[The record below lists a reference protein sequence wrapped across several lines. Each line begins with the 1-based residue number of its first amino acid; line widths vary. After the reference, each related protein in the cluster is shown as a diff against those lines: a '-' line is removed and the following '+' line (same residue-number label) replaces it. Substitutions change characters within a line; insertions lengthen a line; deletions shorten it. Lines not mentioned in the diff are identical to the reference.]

1 MLLDSF
7 ALFSS
12 NLHSFFLLKKNFL
25 CMIEVTNSKK
35 AIMKLFLLLVLT
47 AVPTLTAAQLTDH

>member
-1 MLLDSF
+1 
-7 ALFSS
+7 
-12 NLHSFFLLKKNFL
+12 
-25 CMIEVTNSKK
+25 MIEVTNSKK